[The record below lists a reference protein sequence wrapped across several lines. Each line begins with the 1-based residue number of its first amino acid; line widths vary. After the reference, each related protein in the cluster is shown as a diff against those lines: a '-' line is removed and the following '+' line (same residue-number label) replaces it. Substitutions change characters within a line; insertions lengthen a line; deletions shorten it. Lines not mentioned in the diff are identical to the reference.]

1 MGGTTQTQHDLVK
14 IHVLIQHEV
23 EQWMITRDN
32 PLLIAVGEELALP
45 VFSVLYPPAVP
56 YQPSLSMPIG
66 NRNMGAPVETSAD
79 TCAEETSSAQ
89 THVEGL
95 AALMMGEDYSGN
107 SRCGYVHDCSGCRG
121 GILSYAYG
129 RPNWRS
135 CTHCTCRMIVVAVVA
150 FFQLLVFFFDCCRH
164 VEPLFCKSP
173 SSKNLY
179 H

>member
-56 YQPSLSMPIG
+56 YQPSLSMPTG
-66 NRNMGAPVETSAD
+66 NCNMGAPAETSAN
-79 TCAEETSSAQ
+79 TRTEETSLVQ

-95 AALMMGEDYSGN
+95 AALTMGETTQKTPDVVMSTTAAGVEEE
-107 SRCGYVHDCSGCRG
+107 SSAMLTDVPVG
-121 GILSYAYG
+121 GAASTA
-129 RPNWRS
+129 P
-135 CTHCTCRMIVVAVVA
+135 
-150 FFQLLVFFFDCCRH
+150 
-164 VEPLFCKSP
+164 VE
-173 SSKNLY
+173 
-179 H
+179 